1 MVTPMKSIRIIGAVV
16 LAIMLAGLVLG
27 TACVADTS
35 PSSTPTTAN
44 PIIAEMISEVNET
57 NIENSTLALQSFGT
71 RAYPVG
77 GGFTSGNQEAAAWL
91 YSQLDAIEGLSVAYQ
106 STHNNVVATLA
117 GDSTVYIVGAHY
129 DDRPFA
135 GSAPGASDDG
145 VGVAMVLEMARILSQ
160 YEFEH
165 TVIFAFWNGEEGEER
180 GQRGSRAYVAEMLAN
195 DVDLGFYH
203 NIDSAAYDPDNEF
216 SLDVGYNAKSSWV
229 ADLFAAQNTLYG
241 TDLALT
247 HNRHTC
253 TSDHRPFWED
263 GGYTATFTHSNGG
276 PSNGHSPVVHTAN
289 DSFSPANVST
299 AYAKRHC
306 QLTMAV
312 LAESAMGTVSGN
324 ISPGG

>member
-1 MVTPMKSIRIIGAVV
+1 MGTPMKPIRIIGTVI
-16 LAIMLAGLVLG
+16 LAIMLVGLVSG

-35 PSSTPTTAN
+35 PPGTPATAN
-44 PIIAEMISEVNET
+44 PIIAEMISQVSET

-77 GGFTSGNQEAAAWL
+77 GSFTSGNQQAAAWL
-91 YSQLDAIEGLSVAYQ
+91 YSQLDAIQGLSVAYQ
-106 STHNNVVATLA
+106 STHKNVIATLS

-129 DDRPFA
+129 DDRPYT
-135 GSAPGASDDG
+135 GSAPGASDNG

-165 TVIFAFWNGEEGEER
+165 TVIFAFWNGEEGEKE
-180 GQRGSRAYVAEMLAN
+180 GQRGSHAYVAEMLAN

-203 NIDSAAYDPDNEF
+203 NIDSAAYDPDGEF
-216 SLDVGYNAKSSWV
+216 SLDVVYNAKSSWV
-229 ADLFAAQNTLYG
+229 ARLFAAQNTLYG
-241 TDLALT
+241 TDFTLT

-253 TSDHRPFWED
+253 TSDHRPFSEA

-276 PSNGHSPVVHTAN
+276 PSNGHSPVVHTAD
-289 DSFSPANVST
+289 DSFSPTNVSS
-299 AYAKRHC
+299 AYARRHC

-312 LAESAMGTVSGN
+312 LAESAMGVVPSG
-324 ISPGG
+324 